1 MAKIDASAGS
11 DPAPPTERGTS
22 ADLGAGRES
31 VALRGFSEDPIAD
44 LPDTRKTAP
53 PLPIHEEHPHHR
65 HSPIYWL
72 IFVGLLLVS
81 ALLVFFF
88 GWLPRHKTEEQVDQ
102 EAQQRTHELPK
113 IAVMKIV
120 RAKSASS
127 LQIPGSTLAY
137 TEAYIYARAS
147 GYVNRRLV
155 DIGDRVH
162 KGQLLATIDA
172 PDLDKQVAQARST
185 LEQSIST
192 LEQMQA
198 QLHLQDL
205 NWQRYKVLVAKGVLS
220 RQQGDQQEADFRVA
234 DANVQVAQNSI
245 QANRDNLDRLLVLQ
259 QYEKVTAPFDGIITQ
274 RNVDI
279 GALISAAGSGLGE
292 SAPSSPSTTLAGLQ
306 GNNAGSSGLS
316 SNVASSTGGAQGG
329 EMFAMASIDPLRI
342 LVSVPEGYADFIHVG
357 DQAQLFFSQVA
368 QETCYG
374 TVTRTSGAIDPNTRT
389 LLVEVQTRNPH
400 GRFLPGMYVVVNFL
414 RLNATPPLL
423 VPGEAIVVRN
433 GQTMLAFVDN
443 DNLVHFRP
451 VQLGR
456 DFGNETEITNGL
468 KPGDVI
474 VTIVQ
479 DEVRDGGKIDPQY
492 QKTQQARP
500 GGQSDRRPDSEG
512 TYGNQNRS
520 NAGSAA
526 GAGSKTKTGSNNSKQ

>member
-1 MAKIDASAGS
+1 MAK
-11 DPAPPTERGTS
+11 
-22 ADLGAGRES
+22 L
-31 VALRGFSEDPIAD
+31 EDPIAD
-44 LPDTRKTAP
+44 LPDTRETAP
-53 PLPIHEEHPHHR
+53 PPPTHEEHPHHR

-72 IFVGLLLVS
+72 IFAGLLLVA
-81 ALLVFFF
+81 ALLVFLF
-88 GWLPRHKTEEQVDQ
+88 GWLPRHKTQEQIDQ

-113 IAVMKIV
+113 IAVLRIE

-155 DIGDRVH
+155 DIGDRVR

-172 PDLDKQVAQARST
+172 PDLDKEVSQARST

-234 DANVQVAQNSI
+234 DANVQASQNTI

-259 QYEKVTAPFDGIITQ
+259 QYERVTAPFDGIITQ

-279 GALISAAGSGLGE
+279 GALISAAGSGLGA

-316 SNVASSTGGAQGG
+316 SNVASPTGGAQGG

-342 LVSVPEGYADFIHVG
+342 LVSVPEGYADYIHVG

-368 QETCYG
+368 QETSTG

-400 GRFLPGMYVVVNFL
+400 GRLLPGMYVVVNFL
-414 RLNATPPLL
+414 RLNAQPPLL

-433 GQTMLAFVDN
+433 GQTMLGFVDN
-443 DNLVHFRP
+443 DNIVHFRP

-468 KPGDVI
+468 KAGDVI

-479 DEVRDGGKIDPQY
+479 DEVRDDGKIDPQY
-492 QKTQQARP
+492 QKIQQARP
-500 GGQSDRRPDSEG
+500 GGQSDRRPDAEG
-512 TYGNQNRS
+512 TYGNQTRS
-520 NAGSAA
+520 NGGRAA
-526 GAGSKTKTGSNNSKQ
+526 GASSKTKTGSNNSKQ